1 MATGGYYNPNNETLA
16 NQGNLFGTIDGN
28 GTTELSFEMN
38 RFIHIIKYDTYFL
51 HIQ

>member
-1 MATGGYYNPNNETLA
+1 MATGGYYNPNNENLA